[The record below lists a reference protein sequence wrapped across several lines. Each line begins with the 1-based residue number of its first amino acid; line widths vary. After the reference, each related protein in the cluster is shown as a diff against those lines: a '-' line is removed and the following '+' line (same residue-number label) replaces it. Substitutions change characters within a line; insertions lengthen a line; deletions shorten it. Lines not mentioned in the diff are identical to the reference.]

1 MWLCKIYLAKDTKK
15 HERTSNLDILLIV
28 GKLNSLHNMNK
39 KINALGLILFEISV
53 LCKMFDIMQ
62 LWGIFHCTYLV

>member
-1 MWLCKIYLAKDTKK
+1 MSQIWKKCIYIYDMGVLGSKTQ
-15 HERTSNLDILLIV
+15 SLDILLIV

-62 LWGIFHCTYLV
+62 L